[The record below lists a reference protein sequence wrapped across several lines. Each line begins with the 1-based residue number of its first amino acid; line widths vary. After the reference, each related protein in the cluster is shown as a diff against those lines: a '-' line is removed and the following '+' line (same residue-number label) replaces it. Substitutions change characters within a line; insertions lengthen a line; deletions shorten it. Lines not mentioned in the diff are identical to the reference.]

1 MNSRGHEIYAPME
14 TDQLELQELDV
25 QWLSIGRLDDL
36 GLVDYCYGVYWIIPN
51 SEVLHV

>member
-1 MNSRGHEIYAPME
+1 MSVNSRGHEIYAPMG

-36 GLVDYCYGVYWIIPN
+36 GSRGILLRSLLDNP
-51 SEVLHV
+51 